1 MKINYFKMLILVF
14 VISLFSDTLF
24 AQGAYVKINAGYGIN
39 MSSSNL
45 QKQSGAST
53 SSPYSVS
60 YSMESVNYSL
70 GKGLNFGGTFGY
82 MFNKNI
88 GAELGISYLLG
99 GTTKI
104 VSEANFDPTHSKF
117 ETTFHSNMLRFIPSV
132 VIASGFEGIN
142 PYAKFGLLIGTGSFY
157 RNRDVFIDSG
167 DDENKSVEK
176 WKYNGGVALGL
187 NSAIGA
193 IYTINDNISIFG
205 EIDMVNLSYAPT
217 KGELTEATYNGVDQL
232 PTMTTSEK
240 EIEFVDSY
248 TYQPVD
254 PMPESEP
261 AKELKFKMPYGSV
274 GVNVG
279 LKINF

>member
-1 MKINYFKMLILVF
+1 MKSNYFKMLILVF
-14 VISLFSDTLF
+14 VISLFSNTLF
-24 AQGAYVKINAGYGIN
+24 AQGAYVKINTGYGIN

-53 SSPYSVS
+53 SSSNS
-60 YSMESVNYSL
+60 ISQTIEAVNYSL
-70 GKGLNFGGTFGY
+70 GKGLNFGGAFGY

-104 VSEANFDPTHSKF
+104 VSEANYNTLYYKY
-117 ETTFHSNMLRFIPSV
+117 ERTMHSNMLRFIPSV

-142 PYAKFGLLIGTGSFY
+142 PYAKFGLLIGTGSLFM
-157 RNRDVFIDSG
+157 DSNGNG
-167 DDENKSVEK
+167 DGDKWVEK
-176 WKYNGGVALGL
+176 WKYNGGFALGL

-193 IYTINDNISIFG
+193 IFTINDNISIFG

-217 KGELTEATYNGVDQL
+217 KGTLTEATINDVDQL
-232 PTMTTSEK
+232 PTMTTSQK
-240 EIEFVDSY
+240 ETEYVDSY
-248 TYQPVD
+248 TYNPAD
-254 PMPESEP
+254 PLPESEP
-261 AKELKFKMPYGSV
+261 AKQTKFKMPYGSV

-279 LKINF
+279 MKINF